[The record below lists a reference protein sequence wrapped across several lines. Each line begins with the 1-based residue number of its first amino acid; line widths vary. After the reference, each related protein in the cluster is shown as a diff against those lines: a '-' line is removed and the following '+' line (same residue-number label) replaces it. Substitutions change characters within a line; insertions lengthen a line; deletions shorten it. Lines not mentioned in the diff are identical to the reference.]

1 MASRAVVVGVALA
14 AWIVQVS
21 PLLAQGDAPRTG
33 HRLRIVRATDGTAV
47 AGAEVFD
54 VDCSSDGFKLSW
66 GIRIEN
72 SDQEMP
78 KVAPRLVADGDG
90 YVTVGPG
97 RLHRMLVRA
106 PGLHHWIELTDL
118 DHKGSETIELYRDL
132 PLVIELVDRRGDP
145 VEGAI
150 VELGAWEM
158 CCTGPSRNLDW
169 RAASDRDG
177 RVVFPHY
184 VNRIADPDFMTGDWL
199 VLQNPMADPKRHDL
213 RAHHG
218 RPSAEFLEEGPRVL
232 RWQLPPLAKFR
243 VEFTG
248 VEALPAERALTF
260 DLVGPNWMLGEPDR
274 YASDHGK
281 PVEVLTET
289 GVPLRAWFH
298 WGDRDRDRG
307 IEPDLLVYGSAHPIE
322 GGSALL
328 RVPVASDPVDVRLR
342 PVRGDGAAFPASAS
356 AAPADAK
363 VRRFDVSLQWFDR
376 AGFRLVR
383 NFFGLVPD
391 ETGSLRFTWPR
402 PLLDTA
408 DRPAKLRVA
417 LRNDF
422 HLYGWEVLEP
432 DALVEREVEWPEG
445 ESLDV
450 GTFVVRGSS

>member
-1 MASRAVVVGVALA
+1 MASRAVVVGVALTA
-14 AWIVQVS
+14 LIIRAS
-21 PLLAQGDAPRTG
+21 LLHAQDDAPRTG
-33 HRLRIVRATDGTAV
+33 HRLHIVRATDGTAV

-54 VDCSSDGFKLSW
+54 VDGSPEGFKLTW

-72 SDQEMP
+72 ADQQMP

-132 PLVIELVDRRGDP
+132 PLVIELVDGHGKP
-145 VEGAI
+145 VGGAF
-150 VELGAWEM
+150 VELGEM
-158 CCTGPSRNLDW
+158 MMCGNGSRWNLPW

-177 RVVFPHY
+177 RVFYPHY
-184 VNRIADPDFMTGDWL
+184 VSRVADQDLVSGEWL
-199 VLQNPMADPKRHDL
+199 ELQNPVADPKRHDL
-213 RAHHG
+213 RAYHDL
-218 RPSAEFLEEGPRVL
+218 PTAEFLEEGPPVL
-232 RWQLPPLAKFR
+232 RWQLPPLAKIR
-243 VEFTG
+243 VEFTD

-298 WGDRDRDRG
+298 WGERDRDRG

-328 RVPVASDPVDVRLR
+328 RVPVASDLVDVRLR

-356 AAPADAK
+356 AATAAAK
-363 VRRFDVSLQWFDR
+363 VRKFDVSLQWFDR

-383 NFFGLVPD
+383 NVFGVAPD
-391 ETGSLRFTWPR
+391 ETGTLRFTWPR
-402 PLLDTA
+402 PRLDAA

-417 LRNDF
+417 LRDDF
-422 HLYGWEVLEP
+422 HLYGWELLEP
-432 DALVEREVEWPEG
+432 DDLVSREVDWPLG
-445 ESLDV
+445 GALDV
-450 GTFVVRGSS
+450 GTLTVPGSG